1 MEQNHNSTKAPK
13 FFQLWPTQFMPFNL
27 PGNDQANH
35 ILSELVL
42 EKNANLENMTVE
54 YISNN
59 IFNLDHPG
67 IKWLKQCCDRA
78 VLDYAKKS
86 GINYNLEWTLQGW
99 ANVNMRGDYHN
110 LHNHPHSWLSG
121 TYYVSVPDQAE
132 ADVFRSDLNPCAIS
146 FFDPRPQANMNSIR
160 NDGQVDPEFRILPNN
175 GDIFLWP
182 AFLHHLVHPN
192 MSDKPRISISFNVIL
207 KWKDE
212 YIANAE

>member
-13 FFQLWPTQFMPFNL
+13 FFQLWPTQFMSFNL
-27 PGNDQANH
+27 PGNEQANH

-78 VLDYAKKS
+78 VLDYAEKS

-160 NDGQVDPEFRILPNN
+160 NDGR
-175 GDIFLWP
+175 
-182 AFLHHLVHPN
+182 
-192 MSDKPRISISFNVIL
+192 
-207 KWKDE
+207 
-212 YIANAE
+212 